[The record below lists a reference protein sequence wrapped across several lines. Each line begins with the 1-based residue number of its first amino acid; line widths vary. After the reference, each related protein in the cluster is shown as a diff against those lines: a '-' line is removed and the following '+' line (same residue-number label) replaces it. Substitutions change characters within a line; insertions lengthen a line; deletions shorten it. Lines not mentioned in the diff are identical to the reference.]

1 VFFVTDEA
9 IEKIL
14 VKILL
19 YFILPCQE
27 IKPGQIAH
35 FLTVWVIIKIN
46 EIKLLSIINDKKIS
60 LRWRRTKIVATI
72 GPATDSVKSIKT
84 LIKSG
89 VNVFRLNMSHGDHDY
104 HRKVYKKIRS
114 CSQQTGIFTAVL
126 MDLCGPKIRVGKFE
140 NGSITLKK
148 GAGVIISCK
157 NGIGQE
163 GLIISQYKQL
173 YKDVKKGERILL
185 DDGNLECRVERL
197 EGRKIHCKVVYGG
210 ILKNNKGINLP
221 DSTVSAASFTA
232 KDKEDVQLA
241 MELNADFVALSFV
254 RTAKD
259 IQSLKSYMKRTDKEL
274 PVIAKVEKPEAVAN
288 IDEIITTAYGVMIAR
303 GDLGIE
309 LPAEEVPLIQKEIIN
324 IARANHR
331 PVIVATQM
339 MESMI
344 SNARPTRAEVGDV
357 AGAAMS
363 SADAVMLSAETA
375 VGKYPV
381 KAVRMMDKI
390 LREIE
395 SHQWSAGVIGDDLGS
410 VKGKGV
416 ASSKKAIAHA
426 ANTLAQELKLQGI
439 LVPTTSG
446 NTAAVLSAYR
456 PSSPLLGISASMM
469 TCQKL
474 ALHWGVIPF
483 LTVEEKARDWK
494 VLSREICQS
503 CKLTKSGNRVLLVSG
518 FSDNESPVLKIISV
532 QV

>member
-1 VFFVTDEA
+1 MAESLSVS
-9 IEKIL
+9 I
-14 VKILL
+14 
-19 YFILPCQE
+19 
-27 IKPGQIAH
+27 
-35 FLTVWVIIKIN
+35 IIKIN

-72 GPATDSVKSIKT
+72 GPATDSVNSIKT

-104 HRKVYKKIRS
+104 HRKVYKKIRN
-114 CSQQTGIFTAVL
+114 CSQQTGIFSAVL

-140 NGSITLKK
+140 NDSITLKK
-148 GAGVIISCK
+148 GASIIISCK
-157 NGIGQE
+157 NGVGHE

-173 YKDVKKGERILL
+173 YKDVKKGERIFL

-197 EGRKIHCKVVYGG
+197 EGREIHCKVIYGG
-210 ILKNNKGINLP
+210 ILRNNKGMNLP

-232 KDKEDVQLA
+232 KDKRDVQLA
-241 MELNADFVALSFV
+241 MELNADYVALSFV

-259 IQSLKSYMKRTDKEL
+259 IQSLKNYMRRKEREL

-288 IDEIITTAYGVMIAR
+288 IDEIITTAYGIMIAR

-309 LPAEEVPLIQKEIIN
+309 LPAEKVPLIQKDIIN
-324 IARANHR
+324 KARANHR

-344 SNARPTRAEVGDV
+344 TNARPTRAEVGDV

-395 SHQWSAGVIGDDLGS
+395 AHQWSEGVIGDDIGR
-410 VKGKGV
+410 GKEL
-416 ASSKKAIAHA
+416 ASSRKAIAHA

-446 NTAAVLSAYR
+446 HTAAVLSACR
-456 PSSPLLGISASMM
+456 PSSPLLGISASMT

-474 ALHWGVIPF
+474 ALHWGIIPF

-494 VLSREICQS
+494 VLSREICQR

-518 FSDNESPVLKIISV
+518 FNDNEALNEPVLKIIRV